1 MISERTKDAISDK
14 PYESS
19 IGTIK
24 KEKPDAVGEFC

>member
-1 MISERTKDAISDK
+1 MISEKTKDAISDK

-24 KEKPDAVGEFC
+24 EKLDAVGEFC